1 MKKYRKFGTIVYI
14 AKNQEYKGLIIVSD
28 TIKEDSIDA
37 IKDFKKNGIEELVII
52 SGDNE
57 NIAKDIGNKVGI
69 ERVYYNL
76 LPQQKVEKVNELKR
90 QGKKVMAIGDGVNDS
105 PVLANADLGVAM
117 GKEGADLA
125 IDASDIVIMDSKLS
139 SLVSAIKI
147 SKKTKKIVIQNIV
160 FAIAIKIFVLV
171 LGAFGVSTMLEAVFA
186 DVGVTFITIM
196 NCLRISSKRLLP

>member
-1 MKKYRKFGTIVYI
+1 M
-14 AKNQEYKGLIIVSD
+14 GLIIVSD

-37 IKDFKKNGIEELVII
+37 IKKLKEIGIEELAII
-52 SGDNE
+52 TGDNE

-76 LPQQKVEKVNELKR
+76 LPEQKVEKVNELKK
-90 QGKKVMAIGDGVNDS
+90 QGKKVMAIGDGINDS

-139 SLVSAIKI
+139 SLVSAIKV
-147 SKKTKKIVIQNIV
+147 SKKTRKIVIQNIV
-160 FAIAIKIFVLV
+160 FAIAVKLFVLI

-186 DVGVTFITIM
+186 DVGVTFITIL
-196 NCLRISSKRLLP
+196 NCIRISSKKSNHKNF